1 MELTDCN
8 NATEEINCPEISP
21 NRKYFEHIAT
31 LTLQLKEAKEYADQL
46 QLKQLEELQRSP
58 SNSREE
64 IEYEI
69 KELRMIKELQ
79 RQIEE
84 VNTKISRLEKSKKK
98 LRGEIEDVA
107 TDLKSQRAKVRHL
120 KRGSHGVNKVNKVFR
135 KVTYSKV
142 RRAHI

>member
-1 MELTDCN
+1 MHFQHKFCPYVSICPGQEKFLCADRWSCIDFIYRCKGDELRYIGEKEMELTDCN

-69 KELRMIKELQ
+69 KELRMIKVLQ
-79 RQIEE
+79 RQIE
-84 VNTKISRLEKSKKK
+84 
-98 LRGEIEDVA
+98 
-107 TDLKSQRAKVRHL
+107 
-120 KRGSHGVNKVNKVFR
+120 
-135 KVTYSKV
+135 
-142 RRAHI
+142 